1 LEAVKMDE
9 KGRLIDKCN
18 DLIDYAIDHKSM
30 FFGSATRGEVVD
42 ALNSLRYAIEDEEE
56 EF

>member
-1 LEAVKMDE
+1 MDE

>member
-1 LEAVKMDE
+1 
-9 KGRLIDKCN
+9 
-18 DLIDYAIDHKSM
+18 M